1 MVALKVEEQKAF
13 TEGLF
18 IGEIFDKFLVREAE
32 IVTWNRFSI
41 DGKIRQGY
49 FSEEEL
55 EENRI
60 EEYSSWKSLKPIC
73 YSLIRGKRLPESFRI
88 VFLMP
93 PSARDRFVS
102 GRVPGIS
109 PDQVGGLYINVQY
122 ENHEMI
128 CVTGTSMKQFTMDRT
143 LENEWDENVRKFLR
157 KNGSFLKHLL
167 SPISFPA
174 YLRHT
179 RCTGQPLQ
187 RALLRPERTD
197 IPKILRQL
205 L

>member
-73 YSLIRGKRLPESFRI
+73 YSLIRGKRLPDRISDAAVGKRPVCFRES
-88 VFLMP
+88 
-93 PSARDRFVS
+93 SGDQSGS
-102 GRVPGIS
+102 GR
-109 PDQVGGLYINVQY
+109 
-122 ENHEMI
+122 
-128 CVTGTSMKQFTMDRT
+128 RT
-143 LENEWDENVRKFLR
+143 LHQCPV
-157 KNGSFLKHLL
+157 
-167 SPISFPA
+167 
-174 YLRHT
+174 
-179 RCTGQPLQ
+179 
-187 RALLRPERTD
+187 
-197 IPKILRQL
+197 
-205 L
+205 

>member
-122 ENHEMI
+122 ENQEMI

-157 KNGSFLKHLL
+157 KNGAAMRNGQDKRILQLVRVKFVHHLKFVVIDPEIYVFAHFFSLL
-167 SPISFPA
+167 S
-174 YLRHT
+174 
-179 RCTGQPLQ
+179 
-187 RALLRPERTD
+187 
-197 IPKILRQL
+197 
-205 L
+205 

>member
-1 MVALKVEEQKAF
+1 MHPKESSRGGFCRCEGAEQ
-13 TEGLF
+13 F

-102 GRVPGIS
+102 GR
-109 PDQVGGLYINVQY
+109 
-122 ENHEMI
+122 
-128 CVTGTSMKQFTMDRT
+128 RT
-143 LENEWDENVRKFLR
+143 LHQCPV
-157 KNGSFLKHLL
+157 
-167 SPISFPA
+167 
-174 YLRHT
+174 
-179 RCTGQPLQ
+179 
-187 RALLRPERTD
+187 
-197 IPKILRQL
+197 
-205 L
+205 

>member
-13 TEGLF
+13 AEGLF

-122 ENHEMI
+122 ENQEMI

-157 KNGSFLKHLL
+157 KNGVAVS
-167 SPISFPA
+167 
-174 YLRHT
+174 
-179 RCTGQPLQ
+179 
-187 RALLRPERTD
+187 
-197 IPKILRQL
+197 
-205 L
+205 

>member
-60 EEYSSWKSLKPIC
+60 EEYSSWKSLKAD
-73 YSLIRGKRLPESFRI
+73 LL
-88 VFLMP
+88 L
-93 PSARDRFVS
+93 
-102 GRVPGIS
+102 
-109 PDQVGGLYINVQY
+109 PDQGKTA
-122 ENHEMI
+122 
-128 CVTGTSMKQFTMDRT
+128 CRRAS
-143 LENEWDENVRKFLR
+143 
-157 KNGSFLKHLL
+157 GSYF
-167 SPISFPA
+167 
-174 YLRHT
+174 
-179 RCTGQPLQ
+179 
-187 RALLRPERTD
+187 
-197 IPKILRQL
+197 
-205 L
+205 

>member
-60 EEYSSWKSLKPIC
+60 EEYSSWKSLKPI
-73 YSLIRGKRLPESFRI
+73 GKRPVCFRES
-88 VFLMP
+88 
-93 PSARDRFVS
+93 SGDQSGS
-102 GRVPGIS
+102 GR
-109 PDQVGGLYINVQY
+109 
-122 ENHEMI
+122 
-128 CVTGTSMKQFTMDRT
+128 RT
-143 LENEWDENVRKFLR
+143 LHQCPV
-157 KNGSFLKHLL
+157 
-167 SPISFPA
+167 
-174 YLRHT
+174 
-179 RCTGQPLQ
+179 
-187 RALLRPERTD
+187 
-197 IPKILRQL
+197 
-205 L
+205 